1 MFVFHF
7 EGSDKTMEY
16 EIFNLGDVTLQ
27 SGVTLPNAFLA
38 YKTYGKLNE
47 KKDNVIIYPTAF
59 GDQHVQNEW
68 LIGNGMALDPSKY
81 FIIVP
86 NLLGNGLSSSPSNT
100 PAPFDNANFPQVTI
114 YDNVKFQYRLVTE
127 KFGIQKIAL
136 VVGWSMGA
144 IQSFQWGASYPDMV
158 ERIAPFCGGAK
169 TWPQTYVVL
178 NGMKAALMAAVG
190 FDSNKLN
197 KLTSADM
204 RAVGNVYA
212 GWGVSQ
218 AFYREELYREI
229 GYDSLEGFVAGVWED
244 SFMKMNPHN
253 VLAMLWTGQNAN
265 ISANPAYNDDFD
277 AALKTIKAIT
287 CIMPGSTDLFCT
299 ADDNKYEAK
308 LIPNAVCHP
317 IESIWGHF
325 AGRGINI
332 VDNKFIDDNLK
343 QLLALRAIG

>member
-1 MFVFHF
+1 M
-7 EGSDKTMEY
+7 DY

-38 YKTYGKLNE
+38 YKTYGELNE
-47 KKDNVIIYPTAF
+47 KKDNVIVYPTAF

-68 LIGNGMALDPSKY
+68 LIGNGMALDPRKY

-100 PAPFDNANFPQVTI
+100 PAPFDKANFPQVTI
-114 YDNVKFQYRLVTE
+114 YDNVTFQYRLVTE

-136 VVGWSMGA
+136 VVGWSMGG

-178 NGMKAALMAAVG
+178 DGMKAALMAAVG
-190 FDSNKLN
+190 FDSSKLN
-197 KLTSADM
+197 ELTSADM
-204 RAVGNVYA
+204 RAVGRVYA

-218 AFYREELYREI
+218 AFYREELYREM
-229 GYDSLEGFVAGVWED
+229 GFESLAEFGVGVWEE
-244 SFMKMNPHN
+244 SFMKMDPHN
-253 VLAMLWTGQNAN
+253 VLAMLWTGQFAD
-265 ISANPAYNDDFD
+265 ISANPAYNGDFD
-277 AALKTIKAIT
+277 EALKSIKALA
-287 CIMPGSTDLFCT
+287 CVMPGRSDLFCT
-299 ADDNKYEAK
+299 ADDNEYEAK
-308 LIPNAVCHP
+308 LIPNADFNP

-325 AGRGINI
+325 AGRGINSA
-332 VDNKFIDDNLK
+332 DNQFIDDSLK
-343 QLLALRAIG
+343 RLLAVSTNR